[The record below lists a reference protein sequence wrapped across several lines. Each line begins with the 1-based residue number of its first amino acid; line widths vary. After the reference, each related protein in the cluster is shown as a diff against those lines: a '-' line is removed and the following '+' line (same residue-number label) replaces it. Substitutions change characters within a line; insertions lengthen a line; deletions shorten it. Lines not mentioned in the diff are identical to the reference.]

1 MARKSKELEKI
12 IEIFSEEDRINE
24 NELEMLEIDSKFIYE
39 INENALYI
47 VDKRDL
53 SYVLH
58 SVESI
63 ILTII
68 FAIIANC
75 NTFVEIYLFTQKHY
89 KWLDKHIK
97 YDNGLPSLSTIK
109 RVISFINPNEL
120 EKLCVES
127 IKTFLKNNK
136 PLYEDVNL
144 IIDDIKTMDGKTAN
158 SSDRKSS
165 KDGEVSKMNAMS
177 IVSIK
182 NDYCEA
188 TEFISDKTNEIP
200 TGPELLK
207 KINIKNCII
216 TFDAMST
223 QTKTIEYI
231 ARNNGYYVAPVKG
244 NQGTLEENL
253 KLYFS
258 DKVLYNEAK
267 KENYYVVSE
276 KAHSEVE
283 TREYIF
289 TNDIDWIANKSD
301 WKGLKSIGIA
311 IRTYVDDK
319 GKTVKDIRYYISNI
333 DASKIELLSRAIRGE
348 WAIENKLHFFLD
360 TVFKE
365 DNNKCFVEN
374 TQKNLNIIRK
384 FCMTILKVFKSKT
397 KLSMN
402 SIRFNISMDFENEI
416 EKIIGTLYE

>member
-12 IEIFSEEDRINE
+12 IEIFSEEERISE
-24 NELEMLEIDSKFIYE
+24 DELEMLEIDSKFIYE
-39 INENALYI
+39 INKNALYI

-53 SYVLH
+53 NYVLH

-63 ILTII
+63 ILTVI

-75 NTFVEIYLFTQKHY
+75 NTFIEIYLFMLKHY

-109 RVISFINPNEL
+109 RIISFINPGEL
-120 EKLCVES
+120 EKLCIES
-127 IKTFLKNNK
+127 IKTFLKNNDPIYK
-136 PLYEDVNL
+136 DVNL
-144 IIDDIKTMDGKTAN
+144 FIEDIKSMDGKTAN
-158 SSDRKSS
+158 SSARKSS

-188 TEFISDKTNEIP
+188 TEFINDKTNEIP

-207 KINIKNCII
+207 KINIENCIV

-231 ARNNGYYVAPVKG
+231 ASKNGYYVAPVKG

-258 DKVLYNEAK
+258 DNVLYNEAK
-267 KENYYVVSE
+267 KEHYYVVSE
-276 KAHSEVE
+276 KAHSQVE

-289 TNDIDWIANKSD
+289 TNDVDWIESKSN

-311 IRTYVDDK
+311 IRTYVDNK

-333 DASKIELLSRAIRGE
+333 DANKIELLSKSIRGE

-365 DNNKCFVEN
+365 DDNKCFVEN

-384 FCMTILKVFKSKT
+384 FCMTILKAFKSKT

-402 SIRFNISMDFENEI
+402 SVRFNISMDFENEI